1 VINCQRVGSG
11 SLTAASAIG
20 AEVDDAVLPDDLDI
34 AAGETIIA
42 AETFYAFEPLFSIGL
57 TPLP

>member
-11 SLTAASAIG
+11 ALSAASAIG
-20 AEVDDAVLPDDLDI
+20 AEGDDALLPDDLDI
-34 AAGETIIA
+34 APGETIIA
-42 AETFYAFEPLFSIGL
+42 AEVFYAFEPLFSIGL